1 MERIRE
7 LTGYQKFIL
16 VILVLLALGFG
27 VLYGIT
33 TARVGYEYHNTI
45 LVHTEEGGNTLY
57 SGEIKGQT
65 ATFTVTADKT
75 VVFQY
80 GNKTYGPYTAREDKT
95 AVPADG
101 RGTGVEVRCKG
112 EIIFRGSVLKT
123 GNGLWLTREDGDS
136 FSGNITITSSNG
148 IITDENGNLID
159 QMEPSVSTILRLM
172 DGPELTHKGIWGVW
186 FIGLAM
192 CVISAVSILF
202 VDELFRWNLSFRVR
216 DAYDAEPSDWEIST
230 RYIGWTLEPIMILII
245 FLTGLK

>member
-80 GNKTYGPYTAREDKT
+80 GNKTYGPYIAREDKT

-148 IITDENGNLID
+148 IITDENGNVID
-159 QMEPSVSTILRLM
+159 QMEPSVSTILRLLG
-172 DGPELTHKGIWGVW
+172 GPELTHKGIWGVW

-216 DAYDAEPSDWEIST
+216 DAYDAEPSDWEICS

>member
-1 MERIRE
+1 MERFWALNR
-7 LTGYQKFIL
+7 YQKFIL

-33 TARVGYEYHNTI
+33 TARVGYEYYDTI
-45 LVHTEEGGNTLY
+45 LVPTEENGNTLY

-80 GNKTYGPYTAREDKT
+80 GDKSYGPYTAREDKT

-101 RGTGVEVRCKG
+101 HGTGVEVRCKG
-112 EIIFRGSVLKT
+112 EIIFRGSVMKT

-148 IITDENGNLID
+148 IITDENGNVID
-159 QMEPSVSTILRLM
+159 TDKPSVTTIVEVAL
-172 DGPELTHKGIWGVW
+172 GPELTHKGIWFVW

-216 DAYDAEPSDWEIST
+216 DAYDAEPSDWAICS

>member
-27 VLYGIT
+27 VIYGIT

-80 GNKTYGPYTAREDKT
+80 GNKTYGPYTVREDET
-95 AVPADG
+95 AIPEG
-101 RGTGVEVRCKG
+101 KGGKGVEVRLGDK
-112 EIIFRGSVLKT
+112 IIFRGSFLKNDNYWYLSAENESYSSST
-123 GNGLWLTREDGDS
+123 VHIEVIGGVMYDEDG
-136 FSGNITITSSNG
+136 NI
-148 IITDENGNLID
+148 ID
-159 QMEPSVSTILRLM
+159 PDEPSVGTVVQLAF
-172 DGPELTHKGIWGVW
+172 DPELTHKGIWGVW